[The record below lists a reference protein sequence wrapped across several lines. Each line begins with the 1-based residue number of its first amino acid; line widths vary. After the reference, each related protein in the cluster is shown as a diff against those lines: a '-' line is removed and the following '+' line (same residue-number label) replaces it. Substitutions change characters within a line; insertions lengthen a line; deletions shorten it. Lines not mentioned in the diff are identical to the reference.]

1 MKKPAQWVAP
11 SFDSFDDFVDTN
23 AQKPVKTKQTKLLK
37 TNFAV
42 PFSSAT
48 SQTQPSSSVHCG
60 GAKGHSGGS
69 LRKRPV
75 LNVETLWSEKYS
87 PQTKADLAVHLK
99 KVGEVEMWFQNYQRK
114 RGWACPLLLLT
125 GPAGCGKTATLKV
138 LAREMGHD
146 VQEWINPTNSGSES
160 RSKEDWT
167 GDGFSGKKFLDSE
180 SQLKV
185 FQDFLL
191 RANKYQTL
199 QIFGGSSSSGK
210 VVLIEDFPNFFF
222 KDPQSFHDVLR
233 KYKQHGKCPLVFVV
247 SDSASGQSNERLL
260 FPPSIQTELNISNIS
275 FNPVAMT
282 LLTKLL
288 TRIANSEACQ
298 PGQSNTFTKPTAA
311 VVESIAVSCAGDIR
325 GAINALQF
333 ASLKGKGEIVKGQ
346 VKVTKGTAKKGQT
359 QRSKGSSKSKADSG
373 AGEGKEGALGLRDS
387 SLFLFRA
394 LGRVLYAKRDPED
407 STQTLTQLP
416 SYLSHH
422 NRTALQ
428 VNAEDVIDR
437 CHISGD
443 FFNAYLH
450 QNYLEF
456 FSTIEDVERAS
467 EYFSDADF
475 LTSQWTSKRLMETY
489 ASSLAVR
496 GLMHSNCAGPP
507 SGSGRGWK
515 PLHKPQLYA
524 STRKTRD
531 TSETGKALF
540 QAHWCTPEVLFTE
553 TLPYISLVNIPFH
566 NTRQIAF
573 LQEICRFAGMKG
585 PVKLDDK
592 EGTEIQEEDED
603 GLHSHSAP
611 ELSLPSVMCHNE
623 DSSDTIISNSQ
634 STVKVPAEDE
644 EIVIDEFDEFDD

>member
-11 SFDSFDDFVDTN
+11 SFDSFDDFMDSGS
-23 AQKPVKTKQTKLLK
+23 QKAVKTKQAKLSN
-37 TNFAV
+37 TSFAGSF
-42 PFSSAT
+42 PSAT
-48 SQTQPSSSVHCG
+48 SRTQPCRSLGSG
-60 GAKGHSGGS
+60 GAKGHLGRSVQ
-69 LRKRPV
+69 KRTV
-75 LNVETLWSEKYS
+75 VSAEALWSEKYC
-87 PQTKADLAVHLK
+87 PQTKADLAVHPK
-99 KVGEVEMWFQNYQRK
+99 KVGEVEMWFQNYQKKAGR
-114 RGWACPLLLLT
+114 ACPLLLLT

-138 LAREMGHD
+138 LAREMGLD
-146 VQEWINPTNSGSES
+146 IQEWINPTNSGRS
-160 RSKEDWT
+160 REDWT
-167 GDGFSGKKFLDSE
+167 VDSFTGKKLSDSE
-180 SQLKV
+180 SQVKV

-210 VVLIEDFPNFFF
+210 VVIIEDFPNFFF

-233 KYKQHGKCPLVFVV
+233 KYKQQGKCPLVFVV

-260 FPPSIQTELNISNIS
+260 FPPSIQAELNISNIS

-288 TRIANSEACQ
+288 TRIANSEDSQ
-298 PGQSNTFTKPTAA
+298 PGKSNTFTKPTAT
-311 VVESIAVSCAGDIR
+311 VVESIAMSCAGDIR
-325 GAINALQF
+325 GAVNALQF

-346 VKVTKGTAKKGQT
+346 VKVTKGTVKKGQT
-359 QRSKGSSKSKADSG
+359 QRGKGLSKSKTDSG
-373 AGEGKEGALGLRDS
+373 CGEGKEGALGFRDS

-407 STQTLTQLP
+407 STQSLTLLP
-416 SYLSHH
+416 SHLSHH
-422 NRTALQ
+422 NRTPLQ

-467 EYFSDADF
+467 EYFSIADF
-475 LTSQWTSKRLMETY
+475 LTSQWAAKRLMDAY
-489 ASSLAVR
+489 ASSVAVR

-531 TSETGKALF
+531 TTDAGKALF
-540 QAHWCTPEVLFTE
+540 QAHWCTPEVLFAE
-553 TLPYISLVNIPFH
+553 TLPYISLINITLH
-566 NTRQIAF
+566 NPRQIAF
-573 LQEICRFAGMKG
+573 LQEICRFAEMKG
-585 PVKLDDK
+585 LVKLDDK
-592 EGTEIQEEDED
+592 EGTEIQEENED
-603 GLHSHSAP
+603 GFSCLSAP
-611 ELSLPSVMCHNE
+611 KVSMPSVVCHNE